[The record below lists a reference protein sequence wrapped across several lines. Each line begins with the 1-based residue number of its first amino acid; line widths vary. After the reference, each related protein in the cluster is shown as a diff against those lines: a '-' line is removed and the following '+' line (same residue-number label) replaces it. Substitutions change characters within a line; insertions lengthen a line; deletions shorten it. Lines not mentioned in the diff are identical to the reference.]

1 MARSAPAGA
10 GGAAPGLRGS
20 MPRHVPGPEVR
31 TLPVLP
37 LIDLMILLGWT
48 SLLFAFVLKGISLAM
63 LRGIGFLGLTSF
75 DFLLISMA
83 CLLFA
88 ITLAARTWVKANEP
102 RLVARRHVGSYG
114 LERLEEGT
122 ATDGDAAEAHAPAA
136 PHAKAGRTRTELA
149 TGGR

>member
-1 MARSAPAGA
+1 
-10 GGAAPGLRGS
+10 
-20 MPRHVPGPEVR
+20 VR
-31 TLPVLP
+31 TVPVLP
-37 LIDLMILLGWT
+37 LIDLLILLGWT
-48 SLLFAFVLKGISLAM
+48 SLLVGFVVKGISLAM
-63 LRGIGFLGLTSF
+63 LRNLIFLGLTPF
-75 DFLLISMA
+75 DFLLVAVSF
-83 CLLFA
+83 LLFA
-88 ITLAARTWVKANEP
+88 LTLAARTWVKANEP